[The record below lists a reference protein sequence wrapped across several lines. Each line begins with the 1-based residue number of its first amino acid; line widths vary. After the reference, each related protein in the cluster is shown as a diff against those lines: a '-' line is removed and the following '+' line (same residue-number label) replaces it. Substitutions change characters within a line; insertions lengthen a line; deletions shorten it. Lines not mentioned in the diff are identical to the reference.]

1 MRSYICL
8 LWVAVFGCSLR
19 LAAVQAVLAWDPNL
33 DANLAGYKLYYGTAP
48 GVYDRSVDAGNHT
61 NVTVTELVSG
71 SVYFFVVT
79 AYNNVGTEGDPS
91 VEISYLAPPPPP
103 TAVWLTEFDAT
114 ATGPDTSVITWRT
127 GVEQDV
133 LAFFLERQDAQGQWQ
148 VIPNGVILA
157 FGGGRSNLYR
167 VKDDALQPGNPAA
180 YRLSE
185 VDVHGRRRTV
195 AQSVA
200 VADAKVEMQF
210 DGGVCSVVVR
220 AKPGVLTAVEVCS
233 ALSRTN
239 WHTLK
244 LVRTDDQGMAIANL
258 PATPNAVPQFV
269 RARLASE

>member
-1 MRSYICL
+1 MRSYLCL
-8 LWVAVFGCSLR
+8 LWFAVFSCSFR
-19 LAAVQAVLAWDPNL
+19 LAAVQAVLAWDPNPEY
-33 DANLAGYKLYYGTAP
+33 NLAGYKVYCGTTP
-48 GVYDRSVDAGNHT
+48 GVYDRIIDAGNHT
-61 NVTVTELVSG
+61 NVTVTELISG
-71 SVYFFVVT
+71 NVYYFVAT
-79 AYNNVGTEGDPS
+79 AYDDSGFEGVPS
-91 VEISYLAPPPPP
+91 VEISFLAPPPPP
-103 TAVWLTEFDAT
+103 TAVCLTEFDAT

-157 FGGGRSNLYR
+157 LGGGRPNLYR
-167 VKDDALQPGNPAA
+167 VKDDALQPGEPAA

-200 VADAKVEMQF
+200 VAGAKVEMQF

-244 LVRTDDQGMAIANL
+244 LIRTDDQGMAIANL
-258 PATPNAVPQFV
+258 PTTRSAVPQFV